1 MTPEPKLAKDPQDT
15 YKALSSEERWY
26 QSKAF
31 KRFKRNPLALLGF
44 SLLLMFV
51 LIAFLAPVI
60 TAKQIA
66 ERFRGHTC
74 GRDLDLPRGEEGAA
88 MLRNPLTGVFWR
100 ALIAPPVSCLKI
112 PRYSRS
118 PFAAPPSEENLM
130 GTTGGSRG
138 SGYDIFYGVIWG
150 ARTAFYIGVLVT
162 AISLLIG
169 GIVGG
174 VSGFF
179 GGWIDDALMRFT
191 DIVYAFPNLILAM
204 VFVTILGPGLT
215 NALVALSVVGWTT
228 YARIFRG
235 DILKTKNFEYV
246 DGARALGA
254 SNWRVFFKHVFP
266 NSIGSLIIVAS
277 LDIGAVVLISSTLSF
292 LGLGAE
298 EGFADWG
305 QLVNFARDTLLGSPG
320 KPFVFWYTYV
330 WPSLAIALFV
340 LGWNLLGD
348 AYRDVADTRSQS

>member
-1 MTPEPKLAKDPQDT
+1 MDKADAALESQETPQAEP
-15 YKALSSEERWY
+15 SSEHWY
-26 QSKAF
+26 TSKAF
-31 KRFKRNPLALLGF
+31 KRFRTNPLAIIGVVLLVF
-44 SLLLMFV
+44 YTLVAIF
-51 LIAFLAPVI
+51 APVI
-60 TAKQIA
+60 TAGQIA
-66 ERFRGHTC
+66 ERVRGHTC
-74 GRDLDLPRGEEGAA
+74 GRDLGLPRGEENAA
-88 MLRNPLTGVFWR
+88 LLRNPTTGVFWR
-100 ALIAPPVSCLKI
+100 ALVAPPGSCLKI

-118 PFAAPPSEENLM
+118 PLSEAPSAQHLM
-130 GTTGGSRG
+130 GTTGGNRG

-162 AISLLIG
+162 AISLLVG

-179 GGWIDDALMRFT
+179 GGWIDDVLMRIT
-191 DIVYAFPNLILAM
+191 DVVYAFPNLILAM
-204 VFVTILGPGLT
+204 VFVTIFGPGLT
-215 NALVALSVVGWTT
+215 NALVALSLVGWTT

-235 DILKTKNFEYV
+235 DILRTKQLEFV
-246 DGARALGA
+246 DGAQALGA
-254 SNWRVFFKHVFP
+254 RKRRVFFQHVLP
-266 NSIGSLIIVAS
+266 NSLGSLVIVAS
-277 LDIGAVVLISSTLSF
+277 LDIGAVVLISATLSF

-330 WPSLAIALFV
+330 WPSIAIALFV

-348 AYRDVADTRSQS
+348 AYRDVTDTRSQ